1 MPPPGPHGDDA
12 RRVAAALG
20 MGEGDVLDLATSL
33 NPVAPD
39 VRFVVAA
46 GLDSIRLYPD
56 ATVATAALAEAVGME
71 PENVLLTNGGAEAIA
86 LLGTELATGSV
97 EDPEF
102 SLYRRHLVEVSP
114 GAPRWRSNPHNPT
127 GLLAPPSEHAAVWD
141 EAFYPLATGEWTRGD
156 ARSGAVV
163 IGSLTKVFAC
173 PGLRIGYVLSENA
186 DLVARLSDRQ
196 PRWSVGGP
204 ALAAIPRLLEM
215 ADLPDWAKRIAAL
228 RADLVGVLEDAG
240 LLPEPS
246 DANFVLVRGAA
257 GLRDRLARSGI
268 VVRDCASF
276 GMPGVARIAVP
287 SADGIERLRVALE
300 VGSTRQLVVG
310 PTRERVVGSTSQ
322 LQARRGSRRD
332 RELPAAP
339 DTGGGRLTGAL
350 LVCGTASDV
359 GKSQIVTGLCRLLA
373 RRGVRVAPFKAQNMS
388 LNSFATPSGH
398 EIGRA
403 QGIQAIAAGTV
414 PEVVMNPILL
424 KPTGER
430 HSQVVVMGQPVAELD
445 AASYQ
450 ILKRDV
456 LTPVVLD
463 AYADLRRRFDVVI
476 CEGAGSPAEI
486 NLLSGDLT
494 NLWLA
499 VATGMKALL
508 VGDIERGGVFAALYG
523 TMTVLSHELT
533 APIGGFVIN
542 KFRGDASLLTPG
554 LEELERRTGVPTLGV
569 LPFLDGL
576 SLDAED
582 SLGLGA
588 VVLGARSR
596 REDWEPDMRE
606 AASQTLDV
614 AVIALPHISNFTDL
628 DALSIE
634 PCVTLR
640 LVRSSVELGDPDLIV
655 LPGSKTTVAD
665 LAWLRASGLAVALA
679 RLAADRAGPTIL
691 GVCAGYQM
699 LGEEIVDGVE
709 SRLSR
714 VEALGLLPVST
725 EFESGK
731 LTRQRRG
738 RALGEEI
745 TGYEIRQGRPRPL
758 PGAEGFAELDDTFGA
773 GAEGVV
779 ADKGRLVGT
788 SLHGLFESDGFRQ
801 AFLAAVAGRRAKL
814 WRPSRARFSRAREAQ
829 IDRLADLLEAH
840 LDVDA
845 VVKLIAAAKRYAPW

>member
-1 MPPPGPHGDDA
+1 MEYRVPPPGPHGDDA
-12 RRVAAALG
+12 ARVAAALRLR
-20 MGEGDVLDLATSL
+20 EGDVLDLATSL

-39 VRFVVAA
+39 VRFAVAA
-46 GLDSIRLYPD
+46 GLDSIRRYPD
-56 ATVATAALAEAVGME
+56 ATVATAALAQVVGMG

-86 LLGTELATGSV
+86 LLGAELARGSV

-114 GAPRWRSNPHNPT
+114 NAPRWRSNPHNPT
-127 GLLAPPSEHAAVWD
+127 GLLAPPGERAAVWD

-173 PGLRIGYVLSENA
+173 PGLRIGYVLSESA
-186 DLVARLSDRQ
+186 DLVARLAARQ
-196 PRWSVGGP
+196 PRWSVGGL

-215 ADLPDWAKRIAAL
+215 ADLPAWAKRIAAL
-228 RADLVGVLEDAG
+228 RADLLGVLEDAG
-240 LLPEPS
+240 LQPEPS
-246 DANFVLVRGAA
+246 DASFVLVRGAA
-257 GLRDRLARSGI
+257 GLRDRLARTGI

-287 SADGIERLRVALE
+287 SEDGIERLRVALE
-300 VGSTRQLVVG
+300 AGSTRQLA
-310 PTRERVVGSTSQ
+310 VGSTGQ
-322 LQARRGSRRD
+322 LHPRQGSRRD
-332 RELPAAP
+332 HEVPAVP
-339 DTGGGRLTGAL
+339 DTGGGRLRGAL
-350 LVCGTASDV
+350 LVCGTASDA

-403 QGIQAIAAGTV
+403 QGIQAIAAGIV

-430 HSQVVVMGQPVAELD
+430 HSQVVVMGQPIAELD
-445 AASYQ
+445 AASYEK
-450 ILKRDV
+450 LKRDV
-456 LTPVVLD
+456 LTPVVLE
-463 AYADLRRRFDVVI
+463 AYADLRNRFDVVI

-499 VATGMKALL
+499 VTTGMKALL

-523 TMTVLSHELT
+523 TMTVLSDELA

-569 LPFLDGL
+569 LPFLDNL
-576 SLDAED
+576 ALDAED

-588 VVLGARSR
+588 VVRGARSR
-596 REDWEPDMRE
+596 REDWGPGMRE
-606 AASQTLDV
+606 SGNETLDV

-628 DALSIE
+628 DGLSIE
-634 PCVTLR
+634 PFVTLR
-640 LVRSSVELGDPDLIV
+640 LVRSSAELGDPDLLV

-665 LAWLRASGLAVALA
+665 LAWLRESGLATGLS
-679 RLAADRAGPTIL
+679 RLAANPAGPTIL

-709 SRLSR
+709 STLGR
-714 VEALGLLPVST
+714 VEALGVLPLST

-738 RALGEEI
+738 RTLGEEV
-745 TGYEIRQGRPRPL
+745 TGYEIRQGRPRPG
-758 PGAEGFAELDDTFGA
+758 PGTQPFAELDDAFGS

-779 ADKGRLVGT
+779 VDGGRIVGT

-801 AFLAAVAGRRAKL
+801 AFLARVAARRAKR
-814 WRPSRARFSRAREAQ
+814 WQASGARFSLAREAQ
-829 IDRLADLLEAH
+829 IDRMADLLEAH
-840 LDVDA
+840 LDVEEI
-845 VVKLIAAAKRYAPW
+845 VKLIAAAKRHAAR